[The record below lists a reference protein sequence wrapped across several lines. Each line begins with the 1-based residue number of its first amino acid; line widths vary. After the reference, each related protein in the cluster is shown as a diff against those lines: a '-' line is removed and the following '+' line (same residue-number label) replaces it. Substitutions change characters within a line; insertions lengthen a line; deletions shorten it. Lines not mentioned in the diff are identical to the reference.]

1 MVNQRFQSD
10 RTLTLQ
16 KFGRP
21 LPNLNILTRVTY
33 LTTFS
38 ILLGFFI
45 VLVAILSQKLLDFF
59 NYQFQANL
67 KSKNA
72 EIPVLTKLP

>member
-16 KFGRP
+16 DFGRP
-21 LPNLNILTRVTY
+21 LPNLNMLTRVTY

-38 ILLGFFI
+38 ILLSFFI

-72 EIPVLTKLP
+72 EIPVLKKLP